1 MTHTI
6 FFFIYIFWALL
17 FLKTYKNCLNICCL
31 LCILGKESN
40 TVGWIFPRQ
49 GGNPPLTKQICLLST
64 LGYFGLKRCKPNFPS
79 GLILLNDPLI
89 LTLDG
94 SNSQFY
100 DTGFSR
106 DCSLPILAN
115 PSSSEISLYN
125 YKNHSISTKSWQK
138 SASNPIS
145 FKCALVEL
153 SLKTDVTYLKII
165 QIDFF

>member
-1 MTHTI
+1 MLSLNFSLQKLDI
-6 FFFIYIFWALL
+6 YFFSIIVFKNLQKLPKYMLPFVHFREGFKYCWVDF
-17 FLKTYKNCLNICCL
+17 FLD
-31 LCILGKESN
+31 E
-40 TVGWIFPRQ
+40 
-49 GGNPPLTKQICLLST
+49 QICLLST
-64 LGYFGLKRCKPNFPS
+64 LGYFGLKRCSPNFPS

-115 PSSSEISLYN
+115 PSTSEISLYN
-125 YKNHSISTKSWQK
+125 YKNHSMSTKSWQK

-153 SLKTDVTYLKII
+153 SLKTDVTYLKTI

>member
-1 MTHTI
+1 MLPFVHFREGVKYCWVD
-6 FFFIYIFWALL
+6 FFLD
-17 FLKTYKNCLNICCL
+17 
-31 LCILGKESN
+31 E
-40 TVGWIFPRQ
+40 
-49 GGNPPLTKQICLLST
+49 QICLLST
-64 LGYFGLKRCKPNFPS
+64 LGYFGLKRCKPNFPR
-79 GLILLNDPLI
+79 GLILLNDAPI

-115 PSSSEISLYN
+115 PSTSEISLYN
-125 YKNHSISTKSWQK
+125 YKNHSMSTKSWQK

-153 SLKTDVTYLKII
+153 SLKTDVTYLKTI